1 MQNRATRFLREY
13 LTGSCGLSHDTLWA
27 GEKSARWRGLVM
39 EYETTTNRRTQILAL
54 MFTFAVVGGMFAYAM

>member
-1 MQNRATRFLREY
+1 
-13 LTGSCGLSHDTLWA
+13 
-27 GEKSARWRGLVM
+27 M